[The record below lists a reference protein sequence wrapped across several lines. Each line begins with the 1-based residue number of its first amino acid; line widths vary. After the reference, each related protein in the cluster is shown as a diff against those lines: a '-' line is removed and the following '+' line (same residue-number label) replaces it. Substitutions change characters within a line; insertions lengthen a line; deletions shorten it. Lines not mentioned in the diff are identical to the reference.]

1 MKITLTSSIL
11 WNGEHRE
18 VGDVLDIADGDA
30 ANLIGRG
37 RAVPYT
43 EPQEITTNRA
53 IGVKKSQPENV
64 TTRKS
69 YKRKTT
75 KSAS

>member
-11 WNGEHRE
+11 WGGQHRE
-18 VGDVLDIADGDA
+18 AGDVLDLTDTEAL
-30 ANLIGRG
+30 NLIGRG

-43 EPQEITTNRA
+43 QPEEITTNRA
-53 IGVKKSQPENV
+53 VGVKKSQPENV

-69 YKRKTT
+69 YKRKP
-75 KSAS
+75 KSSES